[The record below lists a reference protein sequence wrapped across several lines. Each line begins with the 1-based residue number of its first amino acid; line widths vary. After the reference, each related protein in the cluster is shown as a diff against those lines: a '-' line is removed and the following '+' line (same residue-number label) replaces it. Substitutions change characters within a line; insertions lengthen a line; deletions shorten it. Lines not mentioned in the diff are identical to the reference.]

1 MFIGH
6 LALALG
12 AKRFAPR
19 VSLGWLVAATLFI
32 DLLWPPLLL
41 IGWERVVIAPGITA
55 VTPLDFVHY
64 PISHS
69 LVAVLGWSVL
79 AALAYGAWKSDRRG
93 ALVVG
98 VLVLSHWLLDAL
110 SHRPDLP
117 LWFGESPRIG
127 LGLWQSVGATLAVE
141 IPLFAL
147 GLGLYLRTTEAIDR
161 TGRWAMF
168 GWLAI
173 VLASYAANVFGPP
186 PPDSRALAFGALALF
201 LLPPWAAWFDRHRA
215 ARLP

>member
-12 AKRFAPR
+12 AKRIAPK

-32 DLLWPPLLL
+32 DLIWPPLLL
-41 IGWERVVIAPGITA
+41 LGWERVVIAPGITA

-79 AALAYGAWKSDRRG
+79 AALAYGAWKSDKRG
-93 ALVVG
+93 ALVIG

-117 LWFGESPRIG
+117 LWFGESPKVG

-141 IPLFAL
+141 IPLFAW
-147 GLGLYLRTTEAIDR
+147 GLWLYLRATEAIDQ
-161 TGRWAMF
+161 TGRWVMS

-173 VLASYAANVFGPP
+173 VLISYAANVFGPA
-186 PPDSRALAFGALALF
+186 PPDARALAFGALALF

-215 ARLP
+215 ARLA

>member
-12 AKRFAPR
+12 AKRIAPR

-41 IGWERVVIAPGITA
+41 LGWERVAIVPGITA

-69 LVAVLGWSVL
+69 LVAVLGWSAL
-79 AALAYGAWKSDRRG
+79 AALAYGAWKQDRRG
-93 ALVVG
+93 AAVIG
-98 VLVLSHWLLDAL
+98 ALVLSHWLVDAV

-117 LWFGESPRIG
+117 LWFGASPKVG

-141 IPLFAL
+141 IAMFAL
-147 GLGLYLRTTEAIDR
+147 GLALYLRGTRAIDGI
-161 TGRWAMF
+161 GRAAMTA
-168 GWLAI
+168 WLAI
-173 VLASYAANVFGPP
+173 VLLSYAANVFGPP
-186 PPDSRALAFGALALF
+186 PPDSRALALGALALF
-201 LLPPWAAWFDRHRA
+201 LLPPWAAWFDRHRT
-215 ARLP
+215 ARSS